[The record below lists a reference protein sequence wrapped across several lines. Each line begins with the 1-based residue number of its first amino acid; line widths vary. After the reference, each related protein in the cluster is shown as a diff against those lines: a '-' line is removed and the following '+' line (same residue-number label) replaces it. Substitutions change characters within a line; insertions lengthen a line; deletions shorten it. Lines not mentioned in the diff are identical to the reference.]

1 MSAIVVS
8 RFIFEILIRH
18 LIKIEEEKLDV
29 IEKYYPQ
36 WTNERQSFQEIM
48 DRYIKGLENIIY
60 SEITVEDNASGTCPF
75 VLIGSRMV
83 LKNEDTAELENIQIV
98 SPFNGEIDLNIDS
111 ASYLSPVGR
120 AFLLKRVNDSV
131 KVETP
136 MGLLHYRIESVELP
150 VE

>member
-1 MSAIVVS
+1 VSATVVPK
-8 RFIFEILIRH
+8 FIFEILIRH
-18 LIKIEEEKLDV
+18 LIKIEEEKIDV

-48 DRYIKGLENIIY
+48 DKYIKGLENIIY
-60 SEITVEDNASGTCPF
+60 NEIVVEDNASGTCPF
-75 VLIGSRMV
+75 VLIGSRMI
-83 LKNEDTAELENIQIV
+83 LKNEDTNEIEDIQII

-120 AFLLKRVNDSV
+120 AFLLKRVYDSV

-136 MGLLHYRIESVELP
+136 MGLLRYKIEAVELP
-150 VE
+150 DE